1 MGKFEAEEESVS
13 RKRETVLKLVWLSCL
28 LSVFDRSALLGK
40 VLRVD
45 VDNNDD
51 GAPYSIPSDNPFLWE
66 KDARPGKS
74 LKMFC
79 SCEII

>member
-1 MGKFEAEEESVS
+1 MKP
-13 RKRETVLKLVWLSCL
+13 LSLSHL

-40 VLRVD
+40 ALRVD

-79 SCEII
+79 TCGII